1 MDIMRYAVVSGWI
14 TLLFVV
20 VAING
25 CGENDDTPAQFVR
38 AVNDKELW
46 EVYFDKPPENLS
58 VTGAKEYALS
68 GTTLRITGAKC
79 TTDIV
84 VFWQGGQKTFDYPC
98 GKGEIVRGEP
108 VRITVG
114 NSNPRNDGP
123 PPATR
128 VVEIEPPPG
137 AIIPPNQEFK
147 LRLDEGVEA
156 VTVNGAAAQGAGL
169 NWTAKP
175 ALAEGANVQLRISWT
190 NRDGTAGTQLVGP
203 YTVRG
208 E

>member
-1 MDIMRYAVVSGWI
+1 MVRHVMPSGWI
-14 TLLFVV
+14 ILWFVAGV
-20 VAING
+20 ISG
-25 CGENDDTPAQFVR
+25 CGETDDTPAQFIR

-46 EVYFDKPPENLS
+46 EVHFDKPPENLN
-58 VTGAKEYALS
+58 VTGAKEYALL

-98 GKGEIVRGEP
+98 GEGEIVRREP

-114 NSNPRNDGP
+114 NSSPRNDGP
-123 PPATR
+123 PPATK

-137 AIIPPNQEFK
+137 AIIPPDQEFT
-147 LRLDEGVEA
+147 LTLDQGVEA
-156 VTVNGAAAQGAGL
+156 VTVNGTPATGSGA

-175 ALAEGANVQLRISWT
+175 ALAEGNAKLNIMWT
-190 NRDGTAGTQLVGP
+190 NRDGTAGSQRIGP
-203 YTVRG
+203 YTVRAK
-208 E
+208 